1 MFTEEQKLSCA
12 AGELIHGLGT
22 IIADEAI
29 KFGSLTISDGQ
40 LLQELGAALRQQ
52 ELRLSGSFPAL
63 RRAGVT
69 PSQMTRTEL
78 VDLADTIL
86 NKAIRSR
93 KPRCD

>member
-29 KFGSLTISDGQ
+29 KFGSLTIIDGQ

-52 ELRLSGSFPAL
+52 ELSGSFPAL

-78 VDLADTIL
+78 VDLAGTIL
-86 NKAIRSR
+86 NKAI
-93 KPRCD
+93 